1 MIKIAIRSSYV
12 PLGKRAICRFSLGH
26 EAYLRAQDN
35 LGITNIRMEVSKPE
49 KLYAHF
55 VSIFYSN

>member
-35 LGITNIRMEVSKPE
+35 LGITNMEVLKPE